1 VARRNLPIAVAR
13 KFGALPDAALK
24 RVVFLDYTA
33 NRGGDFPDRGGGR
46 PWLPGGAN
54 KMANLEHPPETRV
67 SGDVSRALRVT
78 AIVLRTLFIAL
89 LLVLTLRVSLPQSET
104 IWTAY
109 DTPADLVRLI
119 LGVGVC
125 AWLVYQLF
133 LFPKDAESSRTWFY
147 LGLVAV
153 PFTLVVLFV
162 AW

>member
-1 VARRNLPIAVAR
+1 
-13 KFGALPDAALK
+13 
-24 RVVFLDYTA
+24 
-33 NRGGDFPDRGGGR
+33 
-46 PWLPGGAN
+46 
-54 KMANLEHPPETRV
+54 MANLEHPPEAKL
-67 SGDVSRALRVT
+67 SGDVSHTLRISAV
-78 AIVLRTLFIAL
+78 VLRTLFIVL

-119 LGVGVC
+119 LGLGVC

-133 LFPKDAESSRTWFY
+133 QVPHDAGSSRTWFY

-153 PFTLVVLFV
+153 PFTLIVLFV

>member
-1 VARRNLPIAVAR
+1 
-13 KFGALPDAALK
+13 
-24 RVVFLDYTA
+24 
-33 NRGGDFPDRGGGR
+33 
-46 PWLPGGAN
+46 
-54 KMANLEHPPETRV
+54 MANLEHPPDAKP
-67 SGDVSRALRVT
+67 SPDVSHGLRT
-78 AIVLRTLFIAL
+78 AAIVSRTLFIVL

-119 LGVGVC
+119 LGVCVC

-133 LFPKDAESSRTWFY
+133 QLPKDAGSSRTWFY

-153 PFTLVVLFV
+153 PFTLIVLFV